1 MSSSGSGLS
10 SYTRVAMLKHLIDG
24 RSVDFA
30 AAAAGVKR
38 DRALEVVTQH
48 GYPDKVAMLRRI
60 AAMERLDAA
69 ASATSNRSAPP
80 PASTRA
86 TPASAVSPQAGAVP
100 AAAAP
105 PSVAPA
111 GAPKPAPQPPVLSP
125 TPPSTQPSV
134 PDLLKAA
141 AASPLARTRALGTR
155 VAGLVDDLVELVERD
170 RAAAEAAERAAAER
184 DRVAREIAV
193 LQSRISQLQAS
204 VAPAKKSRGAT
215 TVKSGSVPAA
225 AVSLV
230 CDVAGCGRVFQGL
243 QGLRMHRRRAHE
255 GWGGHNAPARPPR
268 SDTTL
273 VEQQ

>member
-60 AAMERLDAA
+60 AAMER
-69 ASATSNRSAPP
+69 
-80 PASTRA
+80 
-86 TPASAVSPQAGAVP
+86 
-100 AAAAP
+100 
-105 PSVAPA
+105 
-111 GAPKPAPQPPVLSP
+111 
-125 TPPSTQPSV
+125 
-134 PDLLKAA
+134 
-141 AASPLARTRALGTR
+141 
-155 VAGLVDDLVELVERD
+155 
-170 RAAAEAAERAAAER
+170 

-230 CDVAGCGRVFQGL
+230 CDVAGCGRVFESSQGL
-243 QGLRMHRRRAHE
+243 QMHRRRAHE
-255 GWGGHNAPARPPR
+255 GWGHNATRARPSR
-268 SDTTL
+268 TDATIGG
-273 VEQQ
+273 QQ